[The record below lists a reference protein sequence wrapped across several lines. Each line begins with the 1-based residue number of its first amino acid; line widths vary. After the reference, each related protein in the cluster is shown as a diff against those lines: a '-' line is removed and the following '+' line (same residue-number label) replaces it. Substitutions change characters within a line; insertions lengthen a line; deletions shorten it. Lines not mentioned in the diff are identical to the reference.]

1 MACGFIT
8 AVETLTKTEGVD
20 GLPLSSLLLHE
31 GEPHLPETSAS
42 GYHLGSREKPSLNTE
57 LPTSFRSQ
65 KVKQFCK

>member
-42 GYHLGSREKPSLNTE
+42 GHHLGSREKPSLTQNFPQAFG
-57 LPTSFRSQ
+57 L
-65 KVKQFCK
+65 KK